1 MAHNLLNNNYT
12 NQFYPLLS
20 LNMSYWKV
28 LVLVLFYLTHLM
40 LIYQSNLLYIYIILL
55 SYYNPKILN
64 NFIYFYFLE
73 LSTNS
78 TFFLLLS
85 MCTDYLILNEFYNK

>member
-1 MAHNLLNNNYT
+1 MAHNLLYNNYT
-12 NQFYPLLS
+12 NLFYPLLS

-28 LVLVLFYLTHLM
+28 LVLVLFYLIHLM

-55 SYYNPKILN
+55 SYYNPKTLN
-64 NFIYFYFLE
+64 NFNYFYFFE